1 MMASRIGILIVA
13 FLSYALVANGFF
25 FSVPGL
31 QGPVHPFINP
41 PANGQSFGEPDS
53 QRSHDFST
61 PTNDRV
67 SNGSEQ
73 QRAQTGY
80 RSNGKPVEGKEP
92 GVKPAQPDPKP
103 VQEPNPKPVQ
113 AAPARPAKTGLLY
126 DFYKQSCPDAE
137 TIVNATIHKH
147 FLKDPT
153 YAAGFAR
160 LFFHDCFVTVRF
172 SISNSV
178 SSYIF

>member
-1 MMASRIGILIVA
+1 MASRIGILIVA

-31 QGPVHPFINP
+31 QGPIHPFINP
-41 PANGQSFGEPDS
+41 RASGQSFGEPDS
-53 QRSHDFST
+53 QRSHDFNT
-61 PTNDRV
+61 LTNDRV

-103 VQEPNPKPVQ
+103 VQ
-113 AAPARPAKTGLLY
+113 AAPERPVKMGLLY